1 MIGAKLGPL
10 HVMEEHHEAYF
21 FWKSLGIQK
30 AWCWHVDA
38 HLDIGREGLAPKR
51 LERLAGCRSSQEAS
65 DLGILGNCY
74 LPWGGLHCGN
84 YLYPA
89 ITEGIVGRL
98 TWVIPP
104 YLPTGE
110 LLEWSRKHLDGWFEL
125 SLEEWAGFRLEDGV
139 VRGHALGILM
149 EVGTWESLTPPSEP
163 VLLDID
169 IDYFLTDQGEIWWE
183 SQEFAES
190 VKDWPTLATT
200 LAYSV
205 KGGYTPTEHRRLAR
219 PFLDHEMAID
229 GYVAKDLDRAT
240 ALYRCHQYESALETF
255 QQIPGL
261 ESAYYTGSV
270 WQKLKEPL
278 KALEAW
284 RALCTREDVPA
295 DGQAYLRGLCTE
307 MCLKAELFEE
317 AIEHATCGKKLAPQ
331 DYRHPWGE
339 AVARES
345 LGDAKAAIK
354 LVRRALRLA
363 ENSLFSLK
371 IRLALA
377 RLYRRQ
383 GQRELSK
390 MELAQLALH
399 DVTGEY
405 RASTVL
411 L

>member
-1 MIGAKLGPL
+1 
-10 HVMEEHHEAYF
+10 MEEHHEAYF
-21 FWKSLGIQK
+21 FWKDLGVKQ

-38 HLDIGREGLAPKR
+38 HLDIGREGLTPKR
-51 LERLAGCRSSQEAS
+51 LKQLAGCLSSQEAC

-89 ITEGIVGRL
+89 IAEGIVGRL

-110 LLEWSRKHLDGWFEL
+110 LLEWTRKHLDGWFEL
-125 SLEEWAGFRLEDGV
+125 TLEEWASFRLEDGV
-139 VRGHALGILM
+139 VHGHALGITM
-149 EVGTWESLTPPSEP
+149 EVGTWESLEPPSEP

-169 IDYFLTDQGEIWWE
+169 IDYFLTDRGEVWWE
-183 SQEFAES
+183 SQELAES
-190 VKDWPTLATT
+190 VKDWATLATT

-205 KGGYTPTEHRRLAR
+205 KGGYTPTEHRELAR
-219 PFLDHEMAID
+219 SFLDGETSTE
-229 GYVAKDLDRAT
+229 GYVTDDLDRAT
-240 ALYRCHQYESALETF
+240 ALYRCHQYENALETLR
-255 QQIPGL
+255 QIPGL
-261 ESAYYTGSV
+261 ESTYYLGSV
-270 WQKLKEPL
+270 WQKLNEPL

-284 RALCTREDVPA
+284 RGLCVREDVPV

-317 AIEHATCGKKLAPQ
+317 AIEHAAWGKKLAPH

-339 AVARES
+339 AVARET

-390 MELAQLALH
+390 MELAQLAHH

-411 L
+411 G